1 MQNTFRGGARTR
13 HENHPH
19 HHDSNGRP
27 HGRHGGD
34 TQRHGRDAYRHGGF
48 GRGARGADGFG
59 AEGRMGRRG
68 GRGHRTARGDIR
80 MAILALISEQPRHGY
95 EIIQA
100 IDERSGGR
108 WRPSPGSIYP
118 TVAQLEDESLVD
130 TEKVEGRRMVTL
142 TEAGT
147 AYVAEH
153 RAEIDAVWDKTGD
166 SSDEPTDALRAELQQ
181 LVAAV
186 RQIAGVGSPEQIAA
200 TAEALSQARKATY
213 RLLAE

>member
-13 HENHPH
+13 HENHPQH
-19 HHDSNGRP
+19 HESDGRP
-27 HGRHGGD
+27 HGPR
-34 TQRHGRDAYRHGGF
+34 GRDAHRHGGF
-48 GRGARGADGFG
+48 GRGGRGPDGLG
-59 AEGRMGRRG
+59 VEGRMGRRGG

-181 LVAAV
+181 LVAAI

-200 TAEALSQARKATY
+200 TAEALAQARKATY